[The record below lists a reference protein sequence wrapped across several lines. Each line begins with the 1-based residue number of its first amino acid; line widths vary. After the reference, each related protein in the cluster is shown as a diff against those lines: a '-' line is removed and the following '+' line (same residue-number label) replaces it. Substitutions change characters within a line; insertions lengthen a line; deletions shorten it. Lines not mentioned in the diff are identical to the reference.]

1 MIGFY
6 METIENTRF
15 YCRVIQ
21 GLPVSEQQNIIA
33 ISPWQ
38 QITDWL
44 SIQPGQHAILGISG
58 EIDIPSPQAF
68 QQHKPAIYSRIER
81 DIRISRE
88 FLIQGMPFERCWN
101 LYLYLLLQ
109 LMNKPELRAL
119 TKMILCSGNGLAE
132 KPAALFCQQH
142 NIVTRYTELANFPN
156 KVFIDPEGANA
167 LSALAKNPSCLDALP
182 AVSDEFHAEWMA
194 YYETEKRQPPLQA
207 RNNPCTPLIAKIAKD
222 TVLPRKQGFL
232 FLPLQV
238 SYDTQLWLNADL
250 RNKEAIL
257 HGCRAARQEKR
268 ELVVKIHPAETAP
281 DELLDIARLQQQ
293 HNFFITQENTLDL
306 IKASGRVL
314 TINSTVGIEAQ
325 LYHKPVEILGRA
337 FYKHF
342 DHERL
347 KKYLHHYLFTGVEV
361 RAQTPIAEATARAF
375 IRH

>member
-1 MIGFY
+1 

-21 GLPVSEQQNIIA
+21 SLPVSEQQNIIA

-44 SIQPGQHAILGISG
+44 STQAGQHAILGISG
-58 EIDIPSPQAF
+58 EIDIPSPHAF
-68 QQHKPAIYSRIER
+68 QHHKPTIYYRIER
-81 DIRISRE
+81 DIRISCE
-88 FLIQGMPFERCWN
+88 FLIQEMPFERCWN
-101 LYLYLLLQ
+101 LYFYLLLQ

-142 NIVTRYTELANFPN
+142 NIVTRYTELANFLN

-194 YYETEKRQPPLQA
+194 YYETEKRQPPLQ
-207 RNNPCTPLIAKIAKD
+207 
-222 TVLPRKQGFL
+222 
-232 FLPLQV
+232 V
-238 SYDTQLWLNADL
+238 SYNTQLWLNADL

-293 HNFFITQENTLDL
+293 HNFIITQENTLDL

-347 KKYLHHYLFTGVEV
+347 KKYLHHYLFTSVEV